1 MDQLESIQRF
11 DRYLRRRFP
20 NRRTPVDYVCDVRQF
35 VAVCPK
41 PWREV
46 TMHDIDASVDQQK
59 IEHSPATLKR
69 RMAALKTFFDFLAK
83 DSGDLSWPNPVRFKR
98 HAGKQPRRL
107 PRDLSDQTVER
118 LATVITAPHDR
129 A

>member
-46 TMHDIDASVDQQK
+46 TMHDIDASV
-59 IEHSPATLKR
+59 L
-69 RMAALKTFFDFLAK
+69 TFRVPNE
-83 DSGDLSWPNPVRFKR
+83 PNP
-98 HAGKQPRRL
+98 
-107 PRDLSDQTVER
+107 S
-118 LATVITAPHDR
+118 
-129 A
+129 